1 MNSAK
6 ENRWKLFFGSRLFI
20 AVAVFVV
27 FLVILGYVRAY
38 YNDFQVKQEISHLQ
52 DEARN
57 MEVKKLK
64 LLDVLRYVKSDD
76 FVEEKAR
83 TELNM
88 IKPGEKLAII
98 QNTGSPQTG
107 GQEKTGVV
115 GLDNVPNYIKWWKYF
130 FRQEE

>member
-1 MNSAK
+1 
-6 ENRWKLFFGSRLFI
+6 
-20 AVAVFVV
+20 
-27 FLVILGYVRAY
+27 
-38 YNDFQVKQEISHLQ
+38 VKQEISHLQ
-52 DEARN
+52 DEARS

-115 GLDNVPNYIKWWKYF
+115 GLDNIPNYLKWWNHF